1 MKKLIGITF
10 VAALLIGGISFA
22 ISKKTADPDPG
33 GGGLQAASYDPGGG
47 GLSIQKAAYDPGGGG
62 L

>member
-22 ISKKTADPDPG
+22 ISKKTADPG